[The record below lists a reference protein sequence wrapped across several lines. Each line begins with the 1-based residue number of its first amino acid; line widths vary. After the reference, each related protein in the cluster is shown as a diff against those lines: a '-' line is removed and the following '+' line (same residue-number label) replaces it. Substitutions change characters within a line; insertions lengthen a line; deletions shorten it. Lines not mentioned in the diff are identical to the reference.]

1 MRQKREKERESRG
14 GGAVINNPFG
24 RGGAMTKNDSKP
36 QPFFDLSR
44 LRELVHSL
52 RPRLVFHTTRVVVV
66 SFQTWYA
73 YARKAYLG
81 CQ

>member
-52 RPRLVFHTTRVVVV
+52 RAATSISYYASSSCFISNVVRVR
-66 SFQTWYA
+66 S
-73 YARKAYLG
+73 
-81 CQ
+81 